1 MNTRT
6 LIFKSRW
13 GWMGL
18 AESPA
23 GIASIVLSKPSKLAV
38 QSTLGSSKLGEQS
51 SSPRLRAAK
60 KQLIEYMAG
69 KRTSFTF
76 PLDLSDGTAF
86 QRRVWRTLQ
95 SVPYGTLSSYQN
107 LAARVGGKQY
117 ARAVGGA
124 VGSNPLPIVV
134 PCHRIVA
141 QDGSIGGFSGG
152 LPTKRKLLALEGS
165 LSQLARA
172 GGSRH
177 KVGGGGD
184 RSTPTASSLSSAPR

>member
-1 MNTRT
+1 
-6 LIFKSRW
+6 
-13 GWMGL
+13 MGL
-18 AESPA
+18 AESTH
-23 GIASIVLSKPSKLAV
+23 GIASIVLSKPSKRAV
-38 QSTLGSSKLGEQS
+38 QSTLGSNGPGEED

-69 KRTSFTF
+69 KRTSFTL
-76 PLDLSDGTAF
+76 PLDFSEGTAF

-95 SVPYGTLSSYQN
+95 SVPYGKLSSYQK

-141 QDGSIGGFSGG
+141 QDGSLGGFSCG
-152 LPTKRKLLALEGS
+152 LPAKRKLLALEGS

-172 GGSRH
+172 RGPRREASGGRN
-177 KVGGGGD
+177 
-184 RSTPTASSLSSAPR
+184 RSKPMASSLSPTSR